1 MNKCFV
7 QNNDSVSGPVF
18 SEDSVSREMELI
30 EKSPKQYEWLSP
42 TGELFL
48 IELPH
53 TVYPPRED
61 TDFMAESLSRL
72 GPGKGRKCL

>member
-7 QNNDSVSGPVF
+7 QNTDSVSGPIF

-42 TGELFL
+42 TGELFV

-53 TVYPPRED
+53 TVYPLERILI
-61 TDFMAESLSRL
+61 SWLKVSRL
-72 GPGKGRKCL
+72 GLEKEKMS